1 MRRTVVS
8 LAVGA
13 VAAVA
18 AMTIGSSSAAGLVS
32 FSFAVHPGAAP
43 VLSAD
48 DVEGLARAEF
58 ERMAALAGKPPTAGT
73 AVATAV
79 LGADLRKIEVDAP
92 EFDALTLA
100 PSATVWVVRANTVFA
115 TNRGPTGEVLEYDS
129 GYLIFDATAGT
140 VLALGMP

>member
-8 LAVGA
+8 LAVVA

-18 AMTIGSSSAAGLVS
+18 AMTIGSSSATGLVS

-48 DVEGLARAEF
+48 DVEGLARAQF
-58 ERMAALAGKPPTAGT
+58 ERLAALAGKPPTAGT

-79 LGADLRKIEVDAP
+79 LGADLTKIEADAP
-92 EFDALTLA
+92 VFDALTLP

-115 TNRGPTGEVLEYDS
+115 SDRGPTGEVREWDS
-129 GYLIFDATAGT
+129 GNLIFDASSGD
-140 VLALGMP
+140 LLGLGMP